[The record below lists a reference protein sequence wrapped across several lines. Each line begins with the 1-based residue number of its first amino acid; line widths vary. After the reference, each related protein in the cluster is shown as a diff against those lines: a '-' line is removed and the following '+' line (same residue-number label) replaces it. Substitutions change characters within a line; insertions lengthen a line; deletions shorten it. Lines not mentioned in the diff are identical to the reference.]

1 MVDYFLGIRGAVWIW
16 NGAWS
21 DPQIRYKGHILNAW
35 DVQEGVESMYDDYVS
50 DGYIKPCKGGW
61 KEWGIKNP
69 RSVKALMDEYIWAM
83 DEANPKKKAVRKAK
97 TPVQELNQAFSEGKK
112 KIRM

>member
-61 KEWGIKNP
+61 KEWGAKNP
-69 RSVKALMDEYIWAM
+69 KSVKALMDEYIWAM

>member
-1 MVDYFLGIRGAVWIW
+1 MVDYFLGIRGAEWIW

-21 DPQIRYKGHILNAW
+21 DPQIRYRGHILNAW

-61 KEWGIKNP
+61 KEWGAKNP
-69 RSVKALMDEYIWAM
+69 RSVKALMDDYIWAM
-83 DEANPKKKAVRKAK
+83 EEAKPKKKAVRKAK
-97 TPVQELNQAFSEGKK
+97 TPVQELNTAFADSKK